1 MKKYIIGFIIG
12 AIIFSGISAFATAQ
26 ILASN
31 ISYKNTT
38 VESAIDTLYTK
49 AKPDYSG
56 DTTFTPTTSSQT
68 IQTNN
73 KILKSDITINP
84 IPSTYKELSTATT
97 VTANDLLNGITAYD
111 NLGNLITGSINT
123 DCVSGVYTKPANTA
137 TNINIG
143 FTPKKFQLIF
153 FINTNKHY
161 VIYNADIDNDSK
173 DMNVKTIDENG
184 QMTGSI
190 GTNTYTINDN
200 HIVDATGTTTNN
212 RYILTYP
219 IYYMACK

>member
-12 AIIFSGISAFATAQ
+12 AVIFSGISIFATTQ
-26 ILASN
+26 IVASN

-49 AKPDYSG
+49 AKSDYSG

-111 NLGNLITGSINT
+111 NLGNLITGNISTNCIYGNKVFT
-123 DCVSGVYTKPANTA
+123 DDVSTA
-137 TNINIG
+137 TGQLIENQFIPTTFYIVRPFKNNMVAYLESYDSNNVFLIGLSTESLQSRVFTDWFRLDSNSLYIRNLASDNIG
-143 FTPKKFQLIF
+143 KTFY
-153 FINTNKHY
+153 Y
-161 VIYNADIDNDSK
+161 V
-173 DMNVKTIDENG
+173 
-184 QMTGSI
+184 
-190 GTNTYTINDN
+190 
-200 HIVDATGTTTNN
+200 
-212 RYILTYP
+212 
-219 IYYMACK
+219 ACR